1 MAEAPNSDNTVT
13 GGVADKHGGNGS
25 RDPTKVL
32 NHSVSE
38 PLALSLYSEFPHT
51 YLSPLSLT

>member
-1 MAEAPNSDNTVT
+1 MIEAPNNDTVT